1 MRRVWPWIGAG
12 AALLVVLFIF
22 LVPQWRAPG
31 PGVGVGPPGQAMVQF
46 APTDAEAKVQNLP
59 APGLAPLPADAQHLT
74 GGFKN
79 VTVLTDVNAGDF
91 MRLQQAMTAWV
102 APKEGC
108 GFCHAQGGDY
118 ASDAN
123 PRKAAARTM
132 LAMTRTI
139 NANWKSH
146 VGAAGVTCF
155 ACHRGQPVP
164 ADLWFQSPPRA
175 HPHGTEPTD
184 DWNEAATTVR
194 TFFPNEGYEEYLLQT
209 TPAHGEPL
217 TALPTGTAPTFVEV
231 KRLYEAMM
239 QMSDGMGVNCGY
251 CHHSR
256 NFADWSQS
264 TPMRWSGYSGIVMTR
279 DLNRGFLLKL
289 GQELP
294 MTRTAVHPPLAIS
307 QPDRLKGPQK
317 GNGLADCAT
326 CHHGAPKPRDPA
338 AGPDGFPGLTGP
350 APAPLSGPAPGQPA
364 TAAPTPVAV
373 RIAATAAAPIH
384 R

>member
-1 MRRVWPWIGAG
+1 MRRFWPWIGGA
-12 AALLVVLFIF
+12 AALLVILFIF

-31 PGVGVGPPGQAMVQF
+31 PGVDLGPPGQAMVQF
-46 APTDAEAKVQNLP
+46 APTEEEARAQNQP
-59 APGLAPLPADAQHLT
+59 APVLAPLPADAPQ

-79 VTVLTDVNAGDF
+79 VSVLTDVNPGEF

-108 GFCHAQGGDY
+108 GFCHAPGGDY

-132 LAMTRTI
+132 LAMTRHI
-139 NANWKSH
+139 NADWRSH
-146 VGAAGVTCF
+146 VGSAGVTCF
-155 ACHRGQPVP
+155 SCHRGQAVP

-175 HPHGTEPTD
+175 HPRATEPTD

-194 TFFPNEGYEEYLLQT
+194 TFFPNEGYEEYLLQK

-217 TALPTGTAPTFVEV
+217 TALPTGTAPSAVEI

-279 DLNRGFLLKL
+279 DLNRDFLLRL
-289 GQELP
+289 GQDLP
-294 MTRTAVHPPLAIS
+294 LTRTAQSHAFAASL
-307 QPDRLKGPQK
+307 PDRERGPQK

-338 AGPDGFPGLTGP
+338 AGDSGFPGLTAPSAAPVSGP
-350 APAPLSGPAPGQPA
+350 APAPAPPAA
-364 TAAPTPVAV
+364 SVRLAAA
-373 RIAATAAAPIH
+373 AAAPIH

>member
-1 MRRVWPWIGAG
+1 MRRVWPWIGVTAL
-12 AALLVVLFIF
+12 LLVVLFIF

-31 PGVGVGPPGQAMVQF
+31 PSVEVGPRGQAMVQF
-46 APTDAEAKVQNLP
+46 APTEAEARAQNQP
-59 APGLAPLPADAQHLT
+59 APALAPLPADAPQ

-79 VTVLTDVNAGDF
+79 VKVLTDVSPADF

-102 APKEGC
+102 APTEGC
-108 GFCHAQGGDY
+108 AFCHAPGGDY

-139 NANWKSH
+139 NAGWKSH

-155 ACHRGQPVP
+155 SCHRGQPVP
-164 ADLWFQSPPRA
+164 ADLWFQSPPRH
-175 HPHGTEPTD
+175 HPRGTEPTD

-194 TFFPNEGYEEYLLQT
+194 TFFPNEGYEEYLLQD

-217 TALPTGTAPTFVEV
+217 TALPTGTAPSPVEV

-239 QMSDGMGVNCGY
+239 QMSDGMGVGCVY

-264 TPMRWSGYSGIVMTR
+264 MPMRWSGYSGIVMTR
-279 DLNRGFLLKL
+279 DLNRQFLLKL
-289 GQELP
+289 AQDLP
-294 MTRTAVHPPLAIS
+294 LTRAALHPPLAAS

-338 AGPDGFPGLTGP
+338 AAPGGFPGLTGP
-350 APAPLSGPAPGQPA
+350 APSPAAVPPPAPAPPPA
-364 TAAPTPVAV
+364 AAV
-373 RIAATAAAPIH
+373 RIAATAPAPIH